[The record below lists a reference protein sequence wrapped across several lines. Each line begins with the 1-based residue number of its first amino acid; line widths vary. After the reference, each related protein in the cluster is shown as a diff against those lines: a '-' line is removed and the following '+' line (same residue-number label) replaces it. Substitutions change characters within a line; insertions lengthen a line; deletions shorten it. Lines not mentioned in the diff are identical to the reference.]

1 MLEFSRVYSNKDN
14 EFLSLLFDPDSQVL
28 FTEKSYKYQRF
39 AFQMKNYNKTMFRIA
54 WNRQFECFGLIE
66 ATLGCP
72 FYTSSVKWISSG
84 PNIVHKISKDDL
96 FRRITNS
103 TTSLLKNVK
112 HKLFFT
118 AQRILKHSQIN
129 GFNIPSNYSNNDL
142 DLSYTDKII
151 NDFSDEEPEKVMPEP
166 ESKEVYRNYA
176 VVKNAGNDFK

>member
-1 MLEFSRVYSNKDN
+1 M
-14 EFLSLLFDPDSQVL
+14 
-28 FTEKSYKYQRF
+28 
-39 AFQMKNYNKTMFRIA
+39 
-54 WNRQFECFGLIE
+54 
-66 ATLGCP
+66 
-72 FYTSSVKWISSG
+72 
-84 PNIVHKISKDDL
+84 

-129 GFNIPSNYSNNDL
+129 SFNIPSNYSNNDL